1 MSRTQKGPQPL
12 PAPRVFTPATSLP
25 PPAWFRWVNNVLLL
39 DVRVQPRA
47 RADELGEP
55 IGDALR
61 IRLRPPPVDGKA
73 NARLIALIAET
84 FGVSRRHVAI
94 VAGAHARLKHL
105 RIESPTKLPRS
116 IKRP

>member
-73 NARLIALIAET
+73 NARLIAIDCRNLS
-84 FGVSRRHVAI
+84 VSLADTWPLSLVPMRA
-94 VAGAHARLKHL
+94 
-105 RIESPTKLPRS
+105 
-116 IKRP
+116 